1 MDKRPLCPFLFLD
14 SQNVQSYFKDISIIS
29 LEVNISVYT
38 YAYVM
43 KMNIHD
49 LHTSAYCIITFC
61 LAPTYHFCI
70 CLALLHFFHE
80 YLNGIKMLK
89 DGQNIERTFYLFLFP
104 QLM

>member
-1 MDKRPLCPFLFLD
+1 
-14 SQNVQSYFKDISIIS
+14 
-29 LEVNISVYT
+29 
-38 YAYVM
+38 M

-49 LHTSAYCIITFC
+49 LQTSAYCIITFC

-89 DGQNIERTFYLFLFP
+89 NGQNIEITLFFISFSPINVDCLSKELTHGF
-104 QLM
+104 M